1 MYITPTSFLL
11 RAKRWNLHVYF
22 DCISQSLSALCLVSG
37 VSYCDL
43 VWSRDTRREL
53 YTGGISRPSSR
64 FNDGLRCLMLMA
76 SLTLRFI
83 YESSDVKI
91 LVFCGLILCPVC
103 IQCSYMAELDL
114 AMCSFSLMS
123 KERPV
128 SPM

>member
-1 MYITPTSFLL
+1 MELTCIFGLYLTIFISAVPGQWSE
-11 RAKRWNLHVYF
+11 LH
-22 DCISQSLSALCLVSG
+22 
-37 VSYCDL
+37 DL

-76 SLTLRFI
+76 SLTLCFI

-114 AMCSFSLMS
+114 AICSFSLMS

-128 SPM
+128 TLM